1 MGGAHSREHSGA
13 GRDSS
18 PTCSVDESDNSQTY
32 ADKYNAR
39 ALEPMLEWIQSTVR
53 SNRNRFFK
61 YQEVI
66 DQLNLYSPRHGCA
79 IIFARLVLLPA
90 VKLHAQISDLP
101 ESLIVI
107 LNTLH
112 LVRGPETRLVEV
124 AKDGPN
130 LRFAV
135 ANGTGGKDVC
145 KYRLKS
151 YLNLDQTWLEA
162 ASPPP

>member
-1 MGGAHSREHSGA
+1 MGGAHSHEHSA
-13 GRDSS
+13 AARDSLPVFS
-18 PTCSVDESDNSQTY
+18 LDEADNSQTY

-39 ALEPMLEWIQSTVR
+39 ALEPMLVWIQSTVL

-79 IIFARLVLLPA
+79 IIFARMVLLPA

-112 LVRGPETRLVEV
+112 LVRGPETQLVEV
-124 AKDGPN
+124 SRDGPH

-135 ANGTGGKDVC
+135 ADGTGAKDVC
-145 KYRLKS
+145 KYRLKN
-151 YLNLDQTWLEA
+151 YRNLDQTWLEA
-162 ASPPP
+162 V